1 MPTLTEIM
9 KIENEDRFEDLSQL
23 NKINLFTEGSFV
35 RAYDFSAWLYL
46 NVLHPDDKEFAL
58 QTTHRRTK
66 DGADYAFIGWP
77 MSSMAKYIPPLLE
90 AEVIGEKHSVITI
103 SDDLA
108 LKNEAYPI
116 QQYQEWMDSIPLK
129 EGKVKKSDD
138 KSDKGLP
145 REMSITMILQ
155 QMLGYDLSKHSPLE
169 WGEFI
174 MKIKEQ
180 LSRII

>member
-1 MPTLTEIM
+1 MPTLSEIM
-9 KIENEDRFEDLSQL
+9 KIENEDRFADLSQF

-46 NVLHPDDKEFAL
+46 NVLHPGDKEFAL

-66 DGADYAFIGWP
+66 DGTDYAFIGWP
-77 MSSMAKYIPPLLE
+77 MSSMAKYIPPLLQ
-90 AEVIGEKHSVITI
+90 AEVVGEKHSVVTI
-103 SDDLA
+103 DEVRA
-108 LKNEAYPI
+108 LKDDTYPI
-116 QQYQEWMDSIPLK
+116 QQYQEWLNTIPLK
-129 EGKVKKSDD
+129 EGKAKKSDE
-138 KSDKGLP
+138 KSVKGLP

-155 QMLGYDLSKHSPLE
+155 QVLGYDLSKHSPLE

-180 LSRII
+180 LSKII